1 MVMKNAGKTGRTG
14 TVLRRLGASAVVLAT
29 VLGLSAAV
37 SQVLSPA
44 PVDAAAQAP
53 QAVLATSTG
62 ELAAQARALAS
73 TTAPKAAPLATTLE
87 HQFAALT
94 PPAPS
99 SVRPSQHL
107 SPSTGPTTLPQLVTA
122 VRTSASDLL
131 DQARRDPDGG
141 LARLYTAAAQGRLDA
156 LGPLLPSGAPSGT
169 DLVKPGAGAPSA
181 SCSSGASSPDADAT
195 PAPTTA
201 ATASVS
207 GTADAGP
214 ASSASAAPTPSPRA
228 VDATQA
234 VLRAGRH
241 LAYLYQV
248 AEVRLDHEARADADR
263 FETAVRSSGSD
274 AAAWVRAAC
283 AQPAVPEAGYELPV
297 TFLKAPAT
305 GLGAVEEEMANAAL
319 DLVAVSE
326 GDLRA
331 WAMEQYLAA
340 GSRARHWDPT
350 AGAGSALPG
359 VPEAASASP
368 YGPPSATPS
377 SSSR

>member
-1 MVMKNAGKTGRTG
+1 M
-14 TVLRRLGASAVVLAT
+14 VLAT

-53 QAVLATSTG
+53 QAVLASSTG
-62 ELAAQARALAS
+62 ELAVQARALAS
-73 TTAPKAAPLATTLE
+73 TTAPKAATLATVLE
-87 HQFAALT
+87 QQRAALT
-94 PPAPS
+94 PPAPAS
-99 SVRPSQHL
+99 GLPSPHP
-107 SPSTGPTTLPQLVTA
+107 SPSAGPTTLPQLVTA

-169 DLVKPGAGAPSA
+169 ELVKPGAGAPSA
-181 SCSSGASSPDADAT
+181 SCESGTPSPDGSAT

-201 ATASVS
+201 PTASAS
-207 GTADAGP
+207 GAASGGP
-214 ASSASAAPTPSPRA
+214 ASSALAAPTPSPRA
-228 VDATQA
+228 VEATQA
-234 VLRAGRH
+234 VVRAGRH
-241 LAYLYQV
+241 LTYLYQV
-248 AEVRLDHEARADADR
+248 AEVRLDHGARADADR
-263 FETAVRSSGSD
+263 SETAVRAAGSE

-283 AQPAVPEAGYELPV
+283 ATPAAPEAGYELPV
-297 TFLKAPAT
+297 TFLKTPAA
-305 GLGAVEEEMANAAL
+305 GLGAVEGEMANAAL
-319 DLVAVSE
+319 DLVAVSD

-340 GSRARHWDPT
+340 GSRARYWDPT

-359 VPEAASASP
+359 IPEAVTPSPSAT
-368 YGPPSATPS
+368 PSATPS
-377 SSSR
+377 SIRR

>member
-1 MVMKNAGKTGRTG
+1 M
-14 TVLRRLGASAVVLAT
+14 VLAT

-53 QAVLATSTG
+53 QGVLATSTG

-107 SPSTGPTTLPQLVTA
+107 SPSTGPTTLPQLVAA

-169 DLVKPGAGAPSA
+169 DLVKPGGGAPSA

-195 PAPTTA
+195 PAPTA
-201 ATASVS
+201 ATASAS

-241 LAYLYQV
+241 LTYLYQV
-248 AEVRLDHEARADADR
+248 AEVRLDHGARADADR

-368 YGPPSATPS
+368 SVSPSATPSATPS